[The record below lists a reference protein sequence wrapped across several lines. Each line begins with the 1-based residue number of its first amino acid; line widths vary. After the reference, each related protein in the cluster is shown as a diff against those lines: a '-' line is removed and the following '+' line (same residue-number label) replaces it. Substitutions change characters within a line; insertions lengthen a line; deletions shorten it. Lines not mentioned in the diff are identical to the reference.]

1 MRIERFPDIDL
12 DTLPMNPSPPDHWQ
26 DRAACFGIDPD
37 LFFPVLEDEAGPAL
51 APGQFEPGR
60 PYRCSPS
67 VALRPEPFGAL
78 VYHFGTR
85 KLSFLKTPQLLTTVQ
100 LLAEHPDVHAALGA
114 AGVAEAQ
121 WPAYLRA
128 LAGLAASG
136 TIEERT

>member
-1 MRIERFPDIDL
+1 MSTSTD
-12 DTLPMNPSPPDHWQ
+12 Q
-26 DRAACFGIDPD
+26 D
-37 LFFPVLEDEAGPAL
+37 AGPAT
-51 APGQFEPGR
+51 AGPAFDPAR

-100 LLAEHPDVHAALGA
+100 ALAEHPDVHSALVAAE
-114 AGVAEAQ
+114 VVDAQ
-121 WPAYLRA
+121 RPAYLRA

>member
-1 MRIERFPDIDL
+1 MSTSTD
-12 DTLPMNPSPPDHWQ
+12 Q
-26 DRAACFGIDPD
+26 D
-37 LFFPVLEDEAGPAL
+37 AGPA
-51 APGQFEPGR
+51 PGPAFDPDR

-85 KLSFLKTPQLLTTVQ
+85 KLSFLKTPQLLSTVQ
-100 LLAEHPDVHAALGA
+100 ALAEQPDVHAALAA
-114 AGVAEAQ
+114 AGVATEQ
-121 WPAYLRA
+121 RPAYLRA